1 MKFGNVTLNKIV
13 SSADLRRLL
22 PAEITGSE
30 IVIVKPNWFSP
41 HPANFTDAEALGIL
55 LDTLDGHAIVV
66 EAYTLEKHD
75 GTMSFTVDGEEVDWR
90 WLMDHPDWGWVSEEG
105 RWDEIRRQ
113 DRWFMD
119 EYGLTD
125 VLTDHGAEYVN
136 VTEEVWQG
144 RIADPASVKEA
155 VEERFEPIQEE
166 RLYDNFPEAL
176 HAHRGAPFISYG
188 KIKGIGGSYPSLTVK
203 NLFGLIPDPLRSWW
217 HGPDDKR
224 LGRSIVDIMKIY
236 AAHFRLHGVCEAM
249 KEVTVS
255 HPEGEVK
262 VPWGSYNI
270 VRDLGIVAS
279 GPDLVSLDAVISGL
293 IGIDPAKVNYITLG
307 EEILGP
313 YKKYQVERAITAS
326 KEWFPVK

>member
-1 MKFGNVTLNKIV
+1 MKFGDVTLEKIED
-13 SSADLRRLL
+13 STDLRRLL
-22 PAEITGSE
+22 PPEITGSE
-30 IVIVKPNWFSP
+30 TVIVKPNWFSP

-55 LDTLDGHAIVV
+55 LDALDGQAIVV

-75 GTMSFTVDGEEVDWR
+75 GTMSFTVDGDEVNWR
-90 WLMDHPDWGWVSEEG
+90 WLMDHPGWGWVEEEG

-125 VLTDHGAEYVN
+125 VLAERGAEYVN
-136 VTEEVWQG
+136 VTEKVWQG
-144 RIADPASVKEA
+144 RTADFTSVKEA
-155 VEERFEPIQEE
+155 VEERFKPVHEE
-166 RLYDNFPEAL
+166 RLYGYLPEAL
-176 HAHRGAPFISYG
+176 HAHMGAPFISYG
-188 KIKGIGGSYPSLTVK
+188 KIKGIGGSHPSLTVK

-217 HGPDDKR
+217 HGPGDER
-224 LGRSIVDIMKIY
+224 LGRSIVDITKIY
-236 AAHFRLHGVCEAM
+236 AAHFGLHGVCEAV

-270 VRDLGIVAS
+270 VRDLGIAVS
-279 GPDLVSLDAVISGL
+279 GPNLVSLDAVISGL
-293 IGIDPAKVNYITLG
+293 IGIDPAKVNYLALG
-307 EEILGP
+307 EEAFGP
-313 YKKYQVERAITAS
+313 YDRNQVERARAAS

>member
-1 MKFGNVTLNKIV
+1 MKFGDVTLEKIE

-22 PAEITGSE
+22 PAEITDSE
-30 IVIVKPNWFSP
+30 TVIVKPNWFSP
-41 HPANFTDAEALGIL
+41 HPANFTDVEALGIL
-55 LDTLDGHAIVV
+55 LDALDGHAIVV

-90 WLMDHPDWGWVSEEG
+90 WLMDHPDWSWVREGG

-113 DRWFMD
+113 DHWFMD
-119 EYGLTD
+119 EHGLTD
-125 VLTDHGAEYVN
+125 VLSDHGAEYVN

-144 RIADPASVKEA
+144 RTADHASVKAA
-155 VEERFEPIQEE
+155 VEERFEPVQEK
-166 RLYDNFPEAL
+166 LYGYLPDAL
-176 HAHRGAPFISYG
+176 HAHRGSPLISYG

-217 HGPDDKR
+217 HGPGDER

-236 AAHFRLHGVCEAM
+236 AAHFGLHGVCEAIR
-249 KEVTVS
+249 EVTVS
-255 HPEGEVK
+255 DPEGEVK

-270 VRDLGIVAS
+270 VRDLGVVVS
-279 GPDLVSLDAVISGL
+279 GPDLVPLDAVISGL

-307 EEILGP
+307 EEAFGP
-313 YKKYQVERAITAS
+313 YDRRQVEKARAVS
-326 KEWFPVK
+326 KEWFP